1 MSEQKVA
8 PSADAPGSTSAAR
21 DNPDALLQVF
31 LAEYNSLRQEMNTR
45 LQAHHQTFNY
55 LIVVIGAAVAA
66 TVAASTATKSIWL
79 LLDRCHPAAADY
91 RAVSVDSVRPRD
103 CFEQLISSYI

>member
-66 TVAASTATKSIWL
+66 TVAASTATKSISVTGP
-79 LLDRCHPAAADY
+79 DRCHPAAADY

-103 CFEQLISSYI
+103 CFECN